1 MRYIPTIAIRK
12 MRRDWPTRNAAG
24 QNRAEAEVTAI
35 NNLTGVS
42 KGSPTC
48 RKRAKRQ
55 KGSAI
60 LEGSLVILPLM
71 AIGFALLDFPLAIFF
86 QNTLRNAVRE
96 GVRFAITQQ
105 TGGGGQDAAI
115 KAVVER
121 NSLGFL
127 NDTDITAGNSTFSIT
142 YYDKSTLTAVTGAGS
157 NAQGN
162 ICVVAC
168 SIQRSWMVP
177 IWRSAGI
184 FTMSASSSDVME
196 APPGGVL
203 PTR

>member
-1 MRYIPTIAIRK
+1 VSS
-12 MRRDWPTRNAAG
+12 AAG
-24 QNRAEAEVTAI
+24 QNRADA
-35 NNLTGVS
+35 GVS
-42 KGSPTC
+42 AVHNPTGDPKGPPVC
-48 RKRAKRQ
+48 RNRAKRQ

-60 LEGSLVILPLM
+60 LEGALVMLPLM

-105 TGGGGQDAAI
+105 TGAGGQDAAI

-121 NSLGFL
+121 YSLGFL
-127 NDTDITAGNSTFSIT
+127 NDTDITAGRSTFTIT
-142 YYDKSTLTAVTGAGS
+142 YYDKSTLAATAS

-162 ICVVAC
+162 ICVVSC

-184 FTMSASSSDVME
+184 FTLSASSSDVME
-196 APPGGVL
+196 APPGGN
-203 PTR
+203 PPAR